1 MKKFELLIRGGEVI
15 LPGCANPERVNIAVS
30 GGRVAA
36 LTAEEYSRVTAR
48 VYAERFLFAPARQGD
63 AAGYAVFL
71 LDGEELGRVGL
82 NAAETAPAA
91 TGKKSGLSVALGR
104 ILRRLIE
111 DR

>member
-1 MKKFELLIRGGEVI
+1 MTGSVIDRVRLCAGESV
-15 LPGCANPERVNIAVS
+15 C
-30 GGRVAA
+30 AA

-48 VYAERFLFAPARQGD
+48 VYAEKFLFAPARQGD